1 MFWQMHEVERTREM
15 KDIKDVIKGRG
26 GFVIG
31 MVHCL
36 PLPGSPAFQ
45 GDIDK
50 IMEQAVD
57 DAKTLER
64 GGVDAVMVENTN
76 DSPYSEY
83 ISKTQVAALSAA
95 TALVKKEISIPVG
108 VDASFNDCE
117 ASLGIAVANKCDFIR
132 VPVFIDTIVNG
143 CGVLTPCAYKVID
156 LRKRL
161 HAENIMLLCDI
172 QVKHSHMLLPQVPIE
187 WSATNAVAAGADAI
201 VVTGTTTGEE
211 TPIDMIQRVKNVVN
225 IPVMAGSGINP
236 NDIAEQFKIADG
248 AIVGSTFK
256 KNGLTTNPVEY
267 DLVRKLLEPLG
278 R

>member
-1 MFWQMHEVERTREM
+1 MEN
-15 KDIKDVIKGRG
+15 ISDVIKVRG

-36 PLPGSPAFQ
+36 PLPGSPSYQ

-50 IMEQAVD
+50 VMERAVE
-57 DAKTLER
+57 DARTLER

-76 DSPYSEY
+76 DNPFTEF

-95 TALVKKEISIPVG
+95 TALVKKEVGIPVG

-117 ASLGIAVANKCDFIR
+117 ASLGIAVANDCDFVR
-132 VPVFIDTIVNG
+132 VPAFVDTVVNW
-143 CGVLTPCAYKVID
+143 CGVVSPCAYKVID

-161 HAENIMLLCDI
+161 NAENVMLLCDI
-172 QVKHSHMLLPQVPIE
+172 QVKHSNMLLSQVPIE
-187 WSATNAVAAGADAI
+187 ESAKNAVAAGADAI

-211 TPIDMIQRVKNVVN
+211 TPIDMIQRVKNVVD

-236 NDIAEQFKIADG
+236 ADIAEQFRIADG
-248 AIVGSTFK
+248 AIVGPHSRRAA
-256 KNGLTTNPVEY
+256 LRPI
-267 DLVRKLLEPLG
+267 PLITSS
-278 R
+278 

>member
-1 MFWQMHEVERTREM
+1 MREM
-15 KDIKDVIKGRG
+15 KSINDVIKVRG
-26 GFVIG
+26 GFIIG

-36 PLPGSPAFQ
+36 PLPGSPSYQ
-45 GDIDK
+45 GDINK
-50 IMEQAVD
+50 VMEQAVE

-76 DSPYSEY
+76 DSPFTEL

-95 TALVKKEISIPVG
+95 TALVKKEVNIPVG

-117 ASLGIAVANKCDFIR
+117 ASLGIAVANGCDFIR
-132 VPVFIDTIVNG
+132 VPAFVDTVVNWCGIV
-143 CGVLTPCAYKVID
+143 TPCAYKVID

-161 HAENIMLLCDI
+161 NAENVMLLCDI
-172 QVKHSHMLLPQVPIE
+172 QVKHSNMLLSQVPIE
-187 WSATNAVAAGADAI
+187 ESAKNAVAAGADAI

-256 KNGLTTNPVEY
+256 KGGLTTNPVDYE
-267 DLVRKLLEPLG
+267 LVRKLLAPLG